1 MSIFGKKKNN
11 SEDKT
16 DTQKTEN
23 STLDLIKETM
33 NEVKKENKEKSATEV
48 PVNISLELRIAIT
61 AYLKEKSE
69 ENLNKILNCLQN
81 PQTMVTIGAQLIPDQ
96 EEGEKEDNSEKPNLD
111 KPVGINPMLLAD
123 ASGKKV
129 FPVFSGWD
137 AIPENLQKET
147 TKVNIA
153 FANCVD
159 MIKNINDVKDFVLDP
174 YTANIRFSVNINTK

>member
-16 DTQKTEN
+16 DTQKKEN

-33 NEVKKENKEKSATEV
+33 NEVKEENKDKSATESS
-48 PVNISLELRIAIT
+48 VNISLELRMAIT
-61 AYLKEKSE
+61 AYLKDKSE

-81 PQTMVTIGAQLIPDQ
+81 PKTMVTIGAQLIPDVGDGANQ
-96 EEGEKEDNSEKPNLD
+96 DKDKPNLD
-111 KPVGINPMLLAD
+111 NPVGINPMLLAD
-123 ASGKKV
+123 SSGKKV

-159 MIKNINDVKDFVLDP
+159 IYKTLKDVDAFVLDP
-174 YTANIRFSVNINTK
+174 YNANIRLNVNIKTD

>member
-1 MSIFGKKKNN
+1 MSIFGKKNN

-16 DTQKTEN
+16 YTQKNEN

-33 NEVKKENKEKSATEV
+33 NEVKEENKEKSATET

-81 PQTMVTIGAQLIPDQ
+81 PKTMVTIGAQLIPDQ
-96 EEGEKEDNSEKPNLD
+96 EDTGKQDNGEKPNLD

-123 ASGKKV
+123 SSGKKV
-129 FPVFSGWD
+129 FPIFSGWD
-137 AIPENLQKET
+137 AIPQNLQKET
-147 TKVNIA
+147 KVNIS

-159 MIKNINDVKDFVLDP
+159 MIKNINDVSDFVLDP
-174 YTANIRFSVNINTK
+174 YTANIRFTVNANKN